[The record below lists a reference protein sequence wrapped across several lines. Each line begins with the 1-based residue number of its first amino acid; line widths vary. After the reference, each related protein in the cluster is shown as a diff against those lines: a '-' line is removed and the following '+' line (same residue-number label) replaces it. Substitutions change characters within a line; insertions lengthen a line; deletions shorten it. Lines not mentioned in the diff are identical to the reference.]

1 MSSEDV
7 GSPGGAAAPATR
19 PRFWWVRW
27 VLLAVVLVILAVEV
41 VLIWPELK
49 GAWFRIGEIQWHWVA
64 ACLVAAMLSMDS
76 FAQVQRALLRSAGL
90 RVTQWKS
97 LSVILAANSLSQTM
111 PGGQVLAPAF
121 TYRETRKWGATPVI
135 ASWQVVMSGLLAGIG
150 LAVLGFGGAL
160 LAGAKTSPFS
170 VVFSVAGFLA
180 VAVVLQYLASHPES
194 LKSTGI
200 RVLGWVN
207 QLRNKPED
215 HGTERLFETLEQ
227 LRAVQLTKRDTSVAF
242 GWSLFNW
249 VADVACLM
257 FACWAVDAHPSISGL
272 MVAYAAGK
280 AVGSAIPLLPGG
292 IGVVDAVLVPALT
305 SAGMPAADA
314 ITAVLIYRLISY
326 VIVSAIGWVVIGIM
340 FRNRIKR
347 DDTFIDEVER
357 DAEALERAAE
367 EPSPSAPDGS
377 TRPDPPPPDRTDSR
391 ATDTS
396 PVGEPDEPFPGDS
409 GRTSDTDP
417 PSDPVR

>member
-1 MSSEDV
+1 MSEDV
-7 GSPGGAAAPATR
+7 GSPGDVTARPASR

-27 VLLAVVLVILAVEV
+27 VLLAVVLVILGVEI

-49 GAWFRIGEIQWHWVA
+49 GAWLRIGDIKWHWVF
-64 ACLVAAMLSMDS
+64 ACVVAAMLSMDS
-76 FAQVQRALLRSAGL
+76 FAQVQRALLRSAGV

-121 TYRETRKWGATPVI
+121 TYRETRKWGATPVV
-135 ASWQVVMSGLLAGIG
+135 ASWQVVMSGLLAGVG

-170 VVFSVAGFLA
+170 VVFSVAGLLA

-200 RVLGWVN
+200 RVLGWTN
-207 QLRNKPED
+207 QIRNKPDD
-215 HGTERLFETLEQ
+215 HGTEKLLELLEQ
-227 LRAVQLTKRDTSVAF
+227 LRAVQLTKRDTSIAF

-257 FACWAVDAHPSISGL
+257 FACWAVDAHPSIAGL

-280 AVGSAIPLLPGG
+280 AVGTAIPLLPGG

-314 ITAVLIYRLISY
+314 ITAVLIYRIISY
-326 VIVSAIGWVVIGIM
+326 VFVAAVGWVVIALM
-340 FRNRIKR
+340 FRNRIRR

-357 DAEALERAAE
+357 DVDAAARE
-367 EPSPSAPDGS
+367 DSSGTEPGQ
-377 TRPDPPPPDRTDSR
+377 
-391 ATDTS
+391 
-396 PVGEPDEPFPGDS
+396 G
-409 GRTSDTDP
+409 SDTDP
-417 PSDPVR
+417 PPDPVR

>member
-1 MSSEDV
+1 MCIRDS
-7 GSPGGAAAPATR
+7 
-19 PRFWWVRW
+19 
-27 VLLAVVLVILAVEV
+27 I
-41 VLIWPELK
+41 K
-49 GAWFRIGEIQWHWVA
+49 WHWVL
-64 ACLVAAMLSMDS
+64 ACTVAAMLSMDS
-76 FAQVQRALLRSAGL
+76 FAQVQRALLRSAGVP
-90 RVTQWKS
+90 VTQWKS

-121 TYRETRKWGATPVI
+121 TYRETRKWGATPVV
-135 ASWQVVMSGLLAGIG
+135 ASWQVVMSGLLAGVG
-150 LAVLGFGGAL
+150 LAVLGFGGAM

-170 VVFSVAGFLA
+170 VVFSVTGFIA

-200 RVLGWVN
+200 RVLGWIN
-207 QLRNKPED
+207 QIRNKPDD
-215 HGTERLFETLEQ
+215 HGTDKLFETLEQ
-227 LRAVQLTKRDTSVAF
+227 LRAVQLTKRDTSIAF

-280 AVGSAIPLLPGG
+280 AVGTAVPLLPGG

-314 ITAVLIYRLISY
+314 ITAVLIYRIISY
-326 VIVSAIGWVVIGIM
+326 VFVAAVGWVVIAFM
-340 FRNRIKR
+340 FRNRIRR

-357 DAEALERAAE
+357 DLAEAQGAE
-367 EPSPSAPDGS
+367 SRNVESSDAGTGHPPDPSPA
-377 TRPDPPPPDRTDSR
+377 
-391 ATDTS
+391 
-396 PVGEPDEPFPGDS
+396 EH
-409 GRTSDTDP
+409 GRGQDTDP
-417 PSDPVR
+417 PPDPVR